1 MYPVASNF
9 HNLAIQDAPNTR
21 IRIYLIDDTVDCT
34 DDNDVQTNGTLLVS
48 AVGDTDSNKRIAQ
61 SGAKFDDY
69 FNPDKNVQ
77 VGTCVSSQVNL
88 PLLNLDGALTGYQFG
103 RCKIYLDVYDATN
116 LIWLPCPMG
125 VYLLEQPVNTNQKI
139 VAVHG
144 YDQMQLLDTPAG
156 DWYNTLSWSLGLTL
170 YDLLD
175 SMTTYLGISLSSD
188 TATAMANSF
197 VSYSVPPIFGAEMT
211 YREILRLI
219 AEASCTVAR
228 FNRDGALDLK
238 WFEAAQAGSGQQT
251 YTGQT
256 LSIVN
261 SGSATLDSLSIP
273 ITPTQNLNGY
283 SKPWAGGSGK
293 NKAKLTAVSAGVSL
307 ISDLTDNSVTVYNTT
322 TSAGYKYK
330 RFSVLSAQQYAGQ
343 TLRFSAKA
351 SVAAG
356 ATTPRIVCRLY
367 EADGTTTVGSN
378 LFELIG
384 TSFSRSITLPATIA
398 DGVILCLNLYS
409 DSGNGGAN
417 EISYSDIQFEVAS
430 TATDF
435 EPYSNV
441 CPITGLS
448 SLSAYVSPTQNQA
461 DATNYA
467 LSFTEVIAGSIDPVL
482 GVIKRRPVYSSYN
495 GETLTGPWLSSLDEY
510 ASGTTPTTGAQ
521 VVDLGGTET
530 PESITPTAITLLS
543 GQNYIWASNSATL
556 TALVSEITVVTIDA
570 DTLGSQ
576 CLSLNVAEYEAAEYG
591 HLYFK
596 AKPISTHVDT
606 SPAGD
611 NEYWIVNN
619 GLIRGIATYADIETA
634 LTNILQ
640 RLSGIGAYSPISA
653 RVITDWSLESGDI
666 INIVYGGV
674 TYTFPIFQQSM
685 VWRGGYVVSDMSND
699 GDVIA
704 KYTEGS
710 AEYVEDKSSVPEI
723 LKFTVLPQFSWIKA
737 PGEDGTIELYPE
749 SSALIILAAE
759 PFSSKTAKDVIIV
772 HCGALGEVTFSR
784 LVTHSTSGL
793 TYTATNGSVNP
804 IVPGKFT
811 IVNDNTSPFATTQG
825 VCIKF

>member
-1 MYPVASNF
+1 MYPVASRF
-9 HNLAIQDAPNTR
+9 HQLVNGSTPTTR
-21 IRIYLIDDTVDCT
+21 CRIYFIPDTVDCT
-34 DDNDVQTNGTLLVS
+34 DDTDVIANGTLLVRENT
-48 AVGDTDSNKRIAQ
+48 DTDSGRRI
-61 SGAKFDDY
+61 SGDSGVTFQEFY
-69 FNPDKNVQ
+69 NPDKNIKI
-77 VGTCVSSQVNL
+77 GTCVSSQVNIT
-88 PLLNLDGALTGYQFG
+88 LLNLDGALTGYQFG
-103 RCKIYLDVYDATN
+103 RCKIFLDVLDPNTN
-116 LIWLPCPMG
+116 TWLTCPMG
-125 VYLLEQPVNTNQKI
+125 VYILEQPVSTRQKLI
-139 VAVHG
+139 TVHG
-144 YDQMQLLDTPAG
+144 YDQMQLLDAPAG

-175 SMTTYLGISLSSD
+175 SMTTYLGISLSSN
-188 TATAMANSF
+188 TATAMANSS

-228 FNRDGALDLK
+228 FDRDGALDLK

-261 SGSATLDSLSIP
+261 SGAATLDSLSIP
-273 ITPTQNLNGY
+273 ISPTQNLNGY

-322 TSAGYKYK
+322 TSAGYKHK
-330 RFSVLSAQQYAGQ
+330 RFSVLSAQPYAGQ
-343 TLRFSAKA
+343 NLRFSAKA
-351 SVAAG
+351 SVVTG
-356 ATTPRIVCRLY
+356 ATTPRIICRLY

-378 LFELIG
+378 LFELTG
-384 TSFSRSITLPATIA
+384 TTFSRSVTLPGTIA
-398 DGVILCLNLYS
+398 EGVILCLNLYS

-417 EISYSDIQFEVAS
+417 EISYSDIQLEVGS

-435 EPYSNV
+435 EPYANI

-448 SLSAYVSPTQNQA
+448 SLSVYVSPTQNQA
-461 DATNYA
+461 DATTYA
-467 LSFTEVIAGSIDPVL
+467 LSFTEVLAGSVDPML

-521 VVDLGGTET
+521 VVDLGGTEAS
-530 PESITPTAITLLS
+530 ESITPTAITLLS

-556 TALVSEITVVTIDA
+556 TALVSEIAVVTIDA

-591 HLYFK
+591 HLYFRYESLSSS
-596 AKPISTHVDT
+596 IST

-611 NEYWIVNN
+611 NQYWIVGNA
-619 GLIRGIATYADIETA
+619 LISKSSDIGTV

-653 RVITDWSLESGDI
+653 RIITDWSLESGDI

-685 VWRGGYVVSDMSND
+685 VWRGGYVVSDMSSD
-699 GDVIA
+699 GDATVQDS
-704 KYTEGS
+704 TEMK
-710 AEYVEDKSSVPEI
+710 EYIEAPAIQPV
-723 LKFTVLPQFSWIKA
+723 KFSISDYIKA
-737 PGEDGTIELYPE
+737 PGDNGLFEFQPSE
-749 SSALIILAAE
+749 SALIVVSTM
-759 PFSSKTAKDVIIV
+759 PFSSKTEKDIVVV
-772 HCGALGEVTFSR
+772 HCDYTGAITFSR
-784 LVTHSTSGL
+784 MVTHSTSGL
-793 TYTATNGSVNP
+793 TYTAINGDPANG
-804 IVPGKFT
+804 VPGYFK
-811 IVNDNTSPFATTQG
+811 IERDNTSSIYPTFGIIT
-825 VCIKF
+825 KF